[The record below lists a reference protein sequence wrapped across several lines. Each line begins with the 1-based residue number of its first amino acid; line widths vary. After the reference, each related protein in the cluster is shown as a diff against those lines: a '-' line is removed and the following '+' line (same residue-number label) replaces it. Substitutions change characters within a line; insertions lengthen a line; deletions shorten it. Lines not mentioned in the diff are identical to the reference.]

1 MSSIKIKRLI
11 LPAFRDLPGGFVPF
25 ETIDRVAARLSIP
38 VGQVAKLDAN
48 ENVYGPSPAA
58 VASLAKCGDWNLY
71 PDASQEDARSA
82 LASYVGVDAKHIL
95 LFNGGD
101 ELIGMLCHLLV
112 SPGDN
117 IVESAPS
124 FEMYGWYAHAYGAAL
139 RSTPRQE
146 AADYAISLAAIRAAT
161 DKRTKLLLLCNPN
174 NPTGTFTPVADIL
187 TLLDSGVVVMV
198 DEAYVEFGGE
208 TAAPLVNRYENLV
221 VLRTMSKWAGLAGL
235 RVGYAVAS
243 AAIVEQLWKVKDPFN
258 VNTAGQMATIASIQD
273 SDFLMDNVRKIVLE
287 RNRLYSSLS
296 QFPILRVYPSQANF
310 LLCRVLQG
318 SASDLRA
325 HLERAGIVVRLFD
338 KPALPNAIRIT
349 VGTPLHTD
357 RIISAVAQWQP
368 RP

>member
-1 MSSIKIKRLI
+1 MSSIQRLI

-25 ETIDRVAARLSIP
+25 ETIERVAARLGIP
-38 VGQVAKLDAN
+38 VDQVAKLDAN

-58 VASLAKCGDWNLY
+58 VASLAQFDAWNLY
-71 PDASQEDARSA
+71 PDASQQDARNA
-82 LASYVGVDAKHIL
+82 LAQHVGMDARHIL

-101 ELIGMLCHLLV
+101 ELIGMLCHLFV

-117 IVESAPS
+117 IVECAPS
-124 FEMYGWYAHAYGAAL
+124 FEMYGWYARSYGAAM
-139 RSTPRQE
+139 RSAPRLE
-146 AADYAISLAAIRAAT
+146 DTDYAISPAAIRAAT
-161 DKRTKLLLLCNPN
+161 DQHTKMLLVCNPN

-187 TLLDSGVVVMV
+187 ALLDSGAIVMV

-208 TAAPLVNRYENLV
+208 TVAPLVTQYDNLV

-258 VNTAGQMATIASIQD
+258 VNAAGQMATIASVHD
-273 SDFLMDNVRKIVLE
+273 STYLMDNVRKIVSE
-287 RNRLYSSLS
+287 RQRLYHALG
-296 QFPILRVYPSQANF
+296 QFPFLRVYPSRASF
-310 LLCRVLQG
+310 LLCRMLQG
-318 SASDLRA
+318 SAHALRA
-325 HLERAGIVVRLFD
+325 HLERAGILVRLFD

-357 RIISAVAQWQP
+357 RIVSALAQWQP
-368 RP
+368 QG